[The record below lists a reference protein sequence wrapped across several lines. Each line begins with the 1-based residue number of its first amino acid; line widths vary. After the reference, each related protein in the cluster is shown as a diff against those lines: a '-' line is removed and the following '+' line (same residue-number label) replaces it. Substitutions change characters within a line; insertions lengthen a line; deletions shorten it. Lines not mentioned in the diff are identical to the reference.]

1 MCKYR
6 NSSILGFLEKPFF
19 LGFYTLK
26 KMEEHRINNETL
38 EESKISS
45 LIELELKELGYLIV
59 QVRINSHERA
69 LQIMMERISGEL
81 NINDCTNASRV
92 IMPIIESNRLL
103 PDNYRIEISSP
114 GIDRILV
121 RKKDFIQNIGNEI
134 KVELIEK
141 IENKKNYRGE
151 IFGFQEDYLLL
162 IDAKSTDINN
172 KVKIPI
178 QNINK
183 AKLVFSDKLLKL

>member
-1 MCKYR
+1 
-6 NSSILGFLEKPFF
+6 
-19 LGFYTLK
+19 
-26 KMEEHRINNETL
+26 MEEHRINNETL

-45 LIELELKELGYLIV
+45 LIEFELKELGYLIV
-59 QVRINSHERA
+59 QVKINSHERA

-92 IMPIIESNRLL
+92 IMPVIESHRLL

-121 RKKDFIQNIGNEI
+121 RRKDFIQNIGNEV

-151 IFGFQEDYLLL
+151 IFGFQEDCLLL
-162 IDAKSTDINN
+162 TDAKSTDINN
-172 KVKIPI
+172 KVKIPF

-183 AKLVFSDKLLKL
+183 AKLVFSNKLLKL

>member
-1 MCKYR
+1 M
-6 NSSILGFLEKPFF
+6 LGFLEKPFF
-19 LGFYTLK
+19 LGFCTLSK

-45 LIELELKELGYLIV
+45 LIELELRELGYLIV
-59 QVRINSHERA
+59 QVKINSHERA

-151 IFGFQEDYLLL
+151 ISGFQGDYLLL
-162 IDAKSTDINN
+162 ADVKSTDINN

>member
-1 MCKYR
+1 M
-6 NSSILGFLEKPFF
+6 LGFLEKPFF
-19 LGFYTLK
+19 MGFYTLSK
-26 KMEEHRINNETL
+26 KMEEYRINNETL

-45 LIELELKELGYLIV
+45 LIELELEELGYLIV
-59 QVRINSHERA
+59 QVKINSHERA

-92 IMPIIESNRLL
+92 IMPVIETNKLL

-114 GIDRILV
+114 GFDRILV
-121 RKKDFIQNIGNEI
+121 RKKDFIQYIGNEI

-151 IFGFQEDYLLL
+151 IFGFEEDYLLL
-162 IDAKSTDINN
+162 TDAKSTDINN

>member
-1 MCKYR
+1 
-6 NSSILGFLEKPFF
+6 
-19 LGFYTLK
+19 
-26 KMEEHRINNETL
+26 MEEHRINNETL

-45 LIELELKELGYLIV
+45 LIEFELKELGYLIV
-59 QVRINSHERA
+59 QVKINSHERA

-81 NINDCTNASRV
+81 NINDCTNASKV
-92 IMPIIESNRLL
+92 IMPVIESNRLL

-141 IENKKNYRGE
+141 IENKKSYRGE
-151 IFGFQEDYLLL
+151 IYGFQEDCLLL
-162 IDAKSTDINN
+162 TDAKSTDINN
-172 KVKIPI
+172 KVKIPF

-183 AKLVFSDKLLKL
+183 AKLVFSNKLLKL

>member
-1 MCKYR
+1 
-6 NSSILGFLEKPFF
+6 
-19 LGFYTLK
+19 
-26 KMEEHRINNETL
+26 MEEHRINNETL

-45 LIELELKELGYLIV
+45 LIEFELKELGYLIV
-59 QVRINSHERA
+59 QVKINSHERA

-92 IMPIIESNRLL
+92 IMPVIESNRLL

-121 RKKDFIQNIGNEI
+121 RKKDFIQNIGNQV

-141 IENKKNYRGE
+141 IENKKSYRGE
-151 IFGFQEDYLLL
+151 IFGFQEDCLLL
-162 IDAKSTDINN
+162 TDAKSTDINN
-172 KVKIPI
+172 KVKIPF

-183 AKLVFSDKLLKL
+183 AKLVFSNKLLKL

>member
-1 MCKYR
+1 M
-6 NSSILGFLEKPFF
+6 LGFLEKPFF
-19 LGFYTLK
+19 LGFYTLSK
-26 KMEEHRINNETL
+26 KMEEYRINNETL

-45 LIELELKELGYLIV
+45 LIELELEELGYLIV
-59 QVRINSHERA
+59 QVKINSHERA

-92 IMPIIESNRLL
+92 IMPVIESNKLL

-121 RKKDFIQNIGNEI
+121 RKKDFIQYIGNEI

-151 IFGFQEDYLLL
+151 IFGFEEDYLLL
-162 IDAKSTDINN
+162 TDAKSTDINN
-172 KVKIPI
+172 KVKIPF

-183 AKLVFSDKLLKL
+183 AKLVFSNKLLKL

>member
-1 MCKYR
+1 
-6 NSSILGFLEKPFF
+6 
-19 LGFYTLK
+19 
-26 KMEEHRINNETL
+26 MEDYRINNETL

-45 LIELELKELGYLIV
+45 LIELELEELGYLIV
-59 QVRINSHERA
+59 QVKINSHERA

-92 IMPIIESNRLL
+92 IMPVIESNKLL

-121 RKKDFIQNIGNEI
+121 RKKDFIQYIGNEI

-151 IFGFQEDYLLL
+151 IFGFEEDYLLL
-162 IDAKSTDINN
+162 TDAKSTDINN

>member
-1 MCKYR
+1 M
-6 NSSILGFLEKPFF
+6 
-19 LGFYTLK
+19 
-26 KMEEHRINNETL
+26 
-38 EESKISS
+38 
-45 LIELELKELGYLIV
+45 
-59 QVRINSHERA
+59 
-69 LQIMMERISGEL
+69 
-81 NINDCTNASRV
+81 
-92 IMPIIESNRLL
+92 L

-141 IENKKNYRGE
+141 IENKKNYRVK
-151 IFGFQEDYLLL
+151 FLDFQEDYLLL
-162 IDAKSTDINN
+162 TDAKSTDINN

>member
-1 MCKYR
+1 
-6 NSSILGFLEKPFF
+6 
-19 LGFYTLK
+19 
-26 KMEEHRINNETL
+26 MEENRIHNETL

-45 LIELELKELGYLIV
+45 LIEFELKELGYLIV
-59 QVRINSHERA
+59 QVKINSHERA

-81 NINDCTNASRV
+81 NINDCTNASRI
-92 IMPIIESNRLL
+92 IMPVIESHRLL

-141 IENKKNYRGE
+141 IENKKSYRGE
-151 IFGFQEDYLLL
+151 IFGFQEDCLLL
-162 IDAKSTDINN
+162 TDAKSTDINN
-172 KVKIPI
+172 KVKIPF

-183 AKLVFSDKLLKL
+183 AKLVFSNKLLKL

>member
-1 MCKYR
+1 M
-6 NSSILGFLEKPFF
+6 LGFLEKPFF
-19 LGFYTLK
+19 LGFYTLSK
-26 KMEEHRINNETL
+26 RMDEHRINNETL

-59 QVRINSHERA
+59 QVKINSHERA
-69 LQIMMERISGEL
+69 LQIMMERISGEF
-81 NINDCTNASRV
+81 NINDCTKASRL
-92 IMPIIESNRLL
+92 IMPMIESNRLL

-121 RKKDFIQNIGNEI
+121 RKKDFIQNIGNEV

-162 IDAKSTDINN
+162 TDAKSTEVNN

-183 AKLVFSDKLLKL
+183 AKLVFSDKLLKLQIGE

>member
-1 MCKYR
+1 
-6 NSSILGFLEKPFF
+6 
-19 LGFYTLK
+19 
-26 KMEEHRINNETL
+26 
-38 EESKISS
+38 
-45 LIELELKELGYLIV
+45 
-59 QVRINSHERA
+59 
-69 LQIMMERISGEL
+69 
-81 NINDCTNASRV
+81 
-92 IMPIIESNRLL
+92 MPIIESNRLL

-121 RKKDFIQNIGNEI
+121 RKKDFIQNIGNQV

-141 IENKKNYRGE
+141 IENKKKNYRGE
-151 IFGFQEDYLLL
+151 IFGFQEDHLLL
-162 IDAKSTDINN
+162 TDAKSTEVNN

>member
-1 MCKYR
+1 
-6 NSSILGFLEKPFF
+6 
-19 LGFYTLK
+19 
-26 KMEEHRINNETL
+26 L

-45 LIELELKELGYLIV
+45 LIESELKELGYLIV
-59 QVRINSHERA
+59 QVKINSHERA

-92 IMPIIESNRLL
+92 IMPVIESHRLL

-141 IENKKNYRGE
+141 IENKKSYRGE
-151 IFGFQEDYLLL
+151 IFGFQEDCLLL
-162 IDAKSTDINN
+162 TDAKSTDINN
-172 KVKIPI
+172 KVKIPF

-183 AKLVFSDKLLKL
+183 AKLVFSNKLLKL

>member
-1 MCKYR
+1 M

-19 LGFYTLK
+19 LGFYTLSK

-45 LIELELKELGYLIV
+45 LIEFELKELGYLIV
-59 QVRINSHERA
+59 HVKINSHERA
-69 LQIMMERISGEL
+69 LQIMMEKISGEL

-92 IMPIIESNRLL
+92 IMPVIESNRLL

-141 IENKKNYRGE
+141 IENKKSYRGE
-151 IFGFQEDYLLL
+151 IFGFQEDCLLL
-162 IDAKSTDINN
+162 TDAKSTDINN
-172 KVKIPI
+172 KVKIPF

-183 AKLVFSDKLLKL
+183 AKLVFSNKLLKL

>member
-1 MCKYR
+1 
-6 NSSILGFLEKPFF
+6 
-19 LGFYTLK
+19 
-26 KMEEHRINNETL
+26 MEEYRINNETL

-45 LIELELKELGYLIV
+45 LIELELEELGYLIV
-59 QVRINSHERA
+59 QVKINSHERA

-92 IMPIIESNRLL
+92 IMPVIETNKLL

-121 RKKDFIQNIGNEI
+121 RKKDFIQYIGNEI

-151 IFGFQEDYLLL
+151 IFGFEEDYLLL
-162 IDAKSTDINN
+162 TDAKSTDINN

-183 AKLVFSDKLLKL
+183 AKLVFSNKLLKL

>member
-1 MCKYR
+1 
-6 NSSILGFLEKPFF
+6 
-19 LGFYTLK
+19 
-26 KMEEHRINNETL
+26 MEDYRINNETL

-45 LIELELKELGYLIV
+45 LIELELEELGYLIV
-59 QVRINSHERA
+59 QVKINSHERA

-92 IMPIIESNRLL
+92 IMPMIESNKLL

-121 RKKDFIQNIGNEI
+121 RKKDFIQYIGNEI

-151 IFGFQEDYLLL
+151 IFGFEEDYLLL
-162 IDAKSTDINN
+162 TDAKSTDINN

-183 AKLVFSDKLLKL
+183 AKLVFSHKLLKL

>member
-1 MCKYR
+1 
-6 NSSILGFLEKPFF
+6 
-19 LGFYTLK
+19 
-26 KMEEHRINNETL
+26 MEEHRINNETL

-59 QVRINSHERA
+59 QVKINSHEKA

-92 IMPIIESNRLL
+92 IMPVIESHRLL

-141 IENKKNYRGE
+141 IENKKSYRGE
-151 IFGFQEDYLLL
+151 IFGFQEDCLLL
-162 IDAKSTDINN
+162 TDAKSTDINN
-172 KVKIPI
+172 KVKIPF

-183 AKLVFSDKLLKL
+183 AKLVFSNKLLKL

>member
-1 MCKYR
+1 
-6 NSSILGFLEKPFF
+6 
-19 LGFYTLK
+19 
-26 KMEEHRINNETL
+26 MEEHRINNETL
-38 EESKISS
+38 KESKISS
-45 LIELELKELGYLIV
+45 LIEFELKELGYLIV
-59 QVRINSHERA
+59 QVKINSHERA
-69 LQIMMERISGEL
+69 LQIMMERIYGEL

-92 IMPIIESNRLL
+92 IMPVIESNRLL

-141 IENKKNYRGE
+141 IENKKSYRGE
-151 IFGFQEDYLLL
+151 IFGFQEDCLLL
-162 IDAKSTDINN
+162 TDAKSTEINN
-172 KVKIPI
+172 KVKIPF

-183 AKLVFSDKLLKL
+183 AKLVFSNKLLKL